1 MVATCLAL
9 KCHYNNPSVAEIP
22 TWVRTIVLNW
32 LAKFFRVKIPPGLV
46 KVIKKHFE
54 EKAEAREEIE
64 FERRNSVLP
73 PTGICRGSISRRT
86 SAFSERRCSHASE
99 AASTIG
105 LPQLFN
111 TCANCLETVNEEH
124 PTTDDSPPQNIPL
137 SLEISMKEMLLKQ
150 DNLLKNVRRLV
161 HYVRENEAN
170 EIKREEWK
178 LVAAVIDACFFWLF
192 MLTLIIS
199 TLAIF
204 LQAPSY

>member
-22 TWVRTIVLNW
+22 TWVRIIVLNW

-73 PTGICRGSISRRT
+73 PTGIFRGSISRRT

-111 TCANCLETVNEEH
+111 TCANCLETINEEH